1 MSQGKEGS
9 LCARQ
14 FSFPSSIEKINV
26 TTGYE
31 SGLATQRQAQKI
43 QQKDEICPCLFFVAF
58 ASVLYFPRRQT
69 LMLTLA
75 VMLLVNTR
83 HKSYRGELDIIQ

>member
-1 MSQGKEGS
+1 M
-9 LCARQ
+9 
-14 FSFPSSIEKINV
+14 N
-26 TTGYE
+26 T
-31 SGLATQRQAQKI
+31 AQKQYKF

-58 ASVLYFPRRQT
+58 ASVRYFPRRQT

-83 HKSYRGELDIIQ
+83 HKSSRGELDIIQ

>member
-1 MSQGKEGS
+1 MHQT
-9 LCARQ
+9 
-14 FSFPSSIEKINV
+14 SFAKINLA
-26 TTGYE
+26 TGYK
-31 SGLATQRQAQKI
+31 SRLATQTQAQKSLFRC
-43 QQKDEICPCLFFVAF
+43 EHCPEASINSSKRTKFVLVFVAF
-58 ASVLYFPRRQT
+58 ASARYFTRRQT